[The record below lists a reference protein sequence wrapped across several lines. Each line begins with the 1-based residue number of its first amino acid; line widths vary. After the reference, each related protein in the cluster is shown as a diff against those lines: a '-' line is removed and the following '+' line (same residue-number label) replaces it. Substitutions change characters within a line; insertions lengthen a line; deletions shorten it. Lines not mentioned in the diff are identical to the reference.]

1 MFYLDYPVANLRP
14 ALYNPRKIDDA
25 AFADL
30 CRSLEQLG
38 MVKPII
44 VAPDQT
50 IVAGHQRLKALM
62 ATGATTTPVY
72 LLAEISPTDEMRFNQ
87 LHNGTDLDTGDEHV
101 RVPVYAGLGYADVP
115 ADGVEGNL
123 RSAGAPIRSEIAKLL
138 IGHGPWGGIV
148 ATQSGT
154 CLSGAQ
160 YALSCKVLGMPVRTY
175 YIADDQAQLVRALF
189 QRPYGQFH
197 YGHLKRETYI
207 QTFAQPFLCR
217 ADMAGSDSE
226 GVTSPTYEK
235 HVLPSLQP
243 GEHILDFGC
252 GQGDYVKRLTKRG
265 LPIWGMEFFRRQ
277 GSAIDTKAVLR
288 MADALFEHLHVHGRF
303 DVVMCDHVI
312 NSIDSDEAE
321 AAVLTLLN
329 AFCNPAGKIYFSGR
343 RRDHYERAL
352 YATSHRGGMRA
363 FEFMDQGGLSGILLH
378 GRWFYQKFHTKT
390 QITELTKRY
399 VMRDPAYQ
407 NHSASQ
413 FNLRGIKD
421 FEHTAAD
428 VEAALRFEFNLP
440 WPGGRTVGRAEEAVA
455 AWRAAIAREQKPQ

>member
-1 MFYLDYPVANLRP
+1 MFHRSYPVANLHP
-14 ALYNPRKIDDA
+14 AIYNPRKIDDA

-30 CRSLEQLG
+30 CRSIAQLG

-50 IVAGHQRLKALM
+50 IVAGHQRLKALV
-62 ATGATTTPVY
+62 ATGATVSPVY
-72 LLAEISPTDEMRFNQ
+72 LLDAISPTDEMRFNQ

-101 RVPVYAGLGYADVP
+101 RVPAYMGLGYVDVDAADV
-115 ADGVEGNL
+115 VGNM
-123 RSAGAPIRSEIAKLL
+123 RAAGAPIRSEIAKLL

-148 ATQSGT
+148 ASQSGV

-160 YALSCKVLGMPVRTY
+160 YALTCKVLGMPVRTY
-175 YIADDQAQLVRALF
+175 YVADSAAQTVRGLF

-217 ADMAGSDSE
+217 ADSAGSDSE

-235 HVLPSLQP
+235 HVLPNLQP

-252 GQGDYVKRLTKRG
+252 GQGDYVKRLTKKG
-265 LPIWGMEFFRRQ
+265 LPIWGMEFFRRS
-277 GSAIDTKAVLR
+277 GSAIDTHAVHR
-288 MADALFEHLHVHGRF
+288 MAEALFAHLREHGRF

-329 AFCNPAGKIYFSGR
+329 AFCKPGGKIYFSGR

-363 FEFMDQGGLSGILLH
+363 FEFMDQDGLSGILLH

-390 QITELTKRY
+390 QITDLAKRY
-399 VMRDPAYQ
+399 VLRTPAYQ

-413 FNLRGIKD
+413 FNLVGVKD
-421 FEHTAAD
+421 FEHTAGD

-440 WPGGRTVGRAEEAVA
+440 WPDGRTVGLSDEAVA
-455 AWRAAIAREQKPQ
+455 AWRAAVAKER